1 MSEADAVTAHT
12 HETAHTADG
21 VDLLPHKFRALED
34 VVALLAPALDQVQ
47 EVEDALWDV
56 LGATLADATGHALD
70 QLGELLVWPRGS
82 LSDADYRAVLLVV
95 VRCNRSA
102 GTGNELLAVVDA
114 LMGATGYT
122 LEEFFPAAVLVS
134 PVAAPSLGTL
144 LLHTLLKRAR
154 AAGVKLHTLDVLSG
168 TAFVLA
174 SGERVETDSA
184 RGFSDTGGTS
194 GGRLAGV
201 LA

>member
-1 MSEADAVTAHT
+1 MSEPDAVTAHT
-12 HETAHTADG
+12 HETEHSAAG
-21 VDLLPHKFRALED
+21 VALLPHKFRSLED

-95 VRCNRSA
+95 VKCNRSA
-102 GTGNELLAVVDA
+102 GTGDELLQVVAA

-134 PVAAPSLGTL
+134 PEAAPSLGTAT
-144 LLHTLLKRAR
+144 LHTLLKRAR
-154 AAGVKLHTLDVLSG
+154 AAGVKLHTLDVYSS
-168 TAFVLA
+168 AFRFA
-174 SGERVETDSA
+174 SGERVETDNA
-184 RGFSDTGGTS
+184 HGFSDIAGTV